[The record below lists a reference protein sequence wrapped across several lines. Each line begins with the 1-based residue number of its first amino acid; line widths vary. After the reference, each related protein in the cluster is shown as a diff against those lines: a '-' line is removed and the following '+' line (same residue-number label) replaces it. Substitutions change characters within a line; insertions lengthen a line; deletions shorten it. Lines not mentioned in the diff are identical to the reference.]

1 MTIEA
6 FYAAVGGDYQ
16 ATLRRLMVPE
26 IVETFAVRYAQD
38 TTVDRLHRALEAGD
52 AERAFRTAHSLRGL
66 AQNLDFLRL
75 YQAAAV
81 LTEALRPRLLPVNPA
96 LVAAVDAAHRQ
107 VLKAIAAYTEA

>member
-1 MTIEA
+1 
-6 FYAAVGGDYQ
+6 
-16 ATLRRLMVPE
+16 MVPE

-66 AQNLDFLRL
+66 AQNLGFERL

-81 LTEALRPRLLPVNPA
+81 LTEALRPRRLPVSPA
-96 LVAAVDAAHRQ
+96 LLAAVDAAHRPIPR
-107 VLKAIAAYTEA
+107 LNAKPSLSFPPPGRKGLILSIKETTE

>member
-81 LTEALRPRLLPVNPA
+81 LTELLPVNPA

-107 VLKAIAAYTEA
+107 VLKAIAAYTKA

>member
-66 AQNLDFLRL
+66 
-75 YQAAAV
+75 
-81 LTEALRPRLLPVNPA
+81 PRIWTFSDYIKLPPC
-96 LVAAVDAAHRQ
+96 
-107 VLKAIAAYTEA
+107 

>member
-66 AQNLDFLRL
+66 AQNLGFERL

-107 VLKAIAAYTEA
+107 VLKAITAYAKA

>member
-16 ATLRRLMVPE
+16 STLRRLMVPE

-107 VLKAIAAYTEA
+107 VLKAITAYTKA